1 MSDWNDKHYLI
12 CSVDDV
18 DEHLA
23 NPACLTTNPRQSLDG
38 LLCIIKLTEP
48 VEGSIDHETAF
59 NTMSTA
65 AWSPNA

>member
-1 MSDWNDKHYLI
+1 MSNWNDKHYLI

-18 DEHLA
+18 AEHLA
-23 NPACLTTNPRQSLDG
+23 NPACLTTRPRQSLDG

-65 AWSPNA
+65 AWNPNA